1 MNSLS
6 PNPWGLR
13 LALLRFVLVSGIKW
27 SRSRRPLIAGVSGG
41 SISAGWM
48 LPVTGAIGV
57 LDGGLI
63 TFAAAAGMLD
73 WMQWRSIPKEVV
85 ERRVNDTLLKISFS
99 ARTGNPQSLSLL
111 SAPGKWE
118 TVDAVTTN
126 SVTTNSDWPAVRAF
140 AMPLPA
146 VEVAALVTPPE
157 AGEGSGVIDRDSRQ
171 DIPAPPP
178 SRPLTEAAFKVVA
191 FSATKIGKSS
201 ATGEAIGVDPDGHG
215 LVTGGSRTGKTSFAY
230 ALLERLIERGEDA
243 PGIFLVDPHVSL
255 ADAFLP
261 SRCCAEAVND
271 LPEPQR
277 SEGIRR
283 LRIITPDQPE
293 VVPLNL
299 LAVPDFS
306 WAGNAIVQIGRR
318 IWEDYWGPRMQAA
331 LLGLS
336 RLEQKSS
343 R

>member
-1 MNSLS
+1 VTTNSLS

-13 LALLRFVLVSGIKW
+13 LALLRFVLVFGIKW

-41 SISAGWM
+41 SISAGWI

-57 LDGGLI
+57 LGGGLI

-99 ARTGNPQSLSLL
+99 ARTGDGCQVRNHFGCQVRNHFPQSLSLL

-118 TVDAVTTN
+118 TVD

-171 DIPAPPP
+171 DVPAPPP

-271 LPEPQR
+271 LPEPA
-277 SEGIRR
+277 
-283 LRIITPDQPE
+283 
-293 VVPLNL
+293 
-299 LAVPDFS
+299 AVQCAP
-306 WAGNAIVQIGRR
+306 
-318 IWEDYWGPRMQAA
+318 
-331 LLGLS
+331 
-336 RLEQKSS
+336 
-343 R
+343 

>member
-1 MNSLS
+1 MTTNSLS

-13 LALLRFVLVSGIKW
+13 LALLRFVLVFGIKW

-41 SISAGWM
+41 SISAGWI

-57 LDGGLI
+57 LGGGLI

-99 ARTGNPQSLSLL
+99 ARTGNGCQVRNHFPQSLSLL

-118 TVDAVTTN
+118 TVDA
-126 SVTTNSDWPAVRAF
+126 VTTNSDWPAVRAF

-171 DIPAPPP
+171 DVPAPPP

-271 LPEPQR
+271 LPEPA
-277 SEGIRR
+277 
-283 LRIITPDQPE
+283 
-293 VVPLNL
+293 
-299 LAVPDFS
+299 AVQCAP
-306 WAGNAIVQIGRR
+306 
-318 IWEDYWGPRMQAA
+318 
-331 LLGLS
+331 
-336 RLEQKSS
+336 
-343 R
+343 

>member
-1 MNSLS
+1 MTTNSLS

-13 LALLRFVLVSGIKW
+13 LALLRFVLVFGIKW

-41 SISAGWM
+41 SISAGWI

-57 LDGGLI
+57 LGGGLI

-99 ARTGNPQSLSLL
+99 ARTGNGCQVRNHFPQSLSLL

-118 TVDAVTTN
+118 PVD
-126 SVTTNSDWPAVRAF
+126 SDWPAVRAF

-171 DIPAPPP
+171 DVPAPPP

-261 SRCCAEAVND
+261 SRCCAEAMNN

>member
-1 MNSLS
+1 
-6 PNPWGLR
+6 
-13 LALLRFVLVSGIKW
+13 LALLRFVLVFGIKW

-41 SISAGWM
+41 SISAGWI

-57 LDGGLI
+57 LGGGLI
-63 TFAAAAGMLD
+63 AFAAAAGMLD

-111 SAPGKWE
+111 SAPGRWE
-118 TVDAVTTN
+118 TVDA
-126 SVTTNSDWPAVRAF
+126 VTTNSDWPAVRAF

-171 DIPAPPP
+171 DVPAPPP

-271 LPEPQR
+271 LPEPA
-277 SEGIRR
+277 
-283 LRIITPDQPE
+283 
-293 VVPLNL
+293 
-299 LAVPDFS
+299 AVQCAP
-306 WAGNAIVQIGRR
+306 
-318 IWEDYWGPRMQAA
+318 
-331 LLGLS
+331 
-336 RLEQKSS
+336 
-343 R
+343 

>member
-1 MNSLS
+1 
-6 PNPWGLR
+6 
-13 LALLRFVLVSGIKW
+13 
-27 SRSRRPLIAGVSGG
+27 
-41 SISAGWM
+41 
-48 LPVTGAIGV
+48 
-57 LDGGLI
+57 
-63 TFAAAAGMLD
+63 
-73 WMQWRSIPKEVV
+73 
-85 ERRVNDTLLKISFS
+85 
-99 ARTGNPQSLSLL
+99 
-111 SAPGKWE
+111 
-118 TVDAVTTN
+118 VDA
-126 SVTTNSDWPAVRAF
+126 DWPAVRAF

-171 DIPAPPP
+171 DVPAPPP

-255 ADAFLP
+255 ADAFL
-261 SRCCAEAVND
+261 EAVNN

>member
-1 MNSLS
+1 MS

-13 LALLRFVLVSGIKW
+13 LALLRFVLVFGIKW

-41 SISAGWM
+41 SISAGWI

-57 LDGGLI
+57 LGGGLI

-99 ARTGNPQSLSLL
+99 ARTGDGCQVRNHFPQSLSLL
-111 SAPGKWE
+111 SAPGRWE
-118 TVDAVTTN
+118 TVDA
-126 SVTTNSDWPAVRAF
+126 DWPAVRAF

-171 DIPAPPP
+171 DVPAPPP

-255 ADAFLP
+255 ADAFL
-261 SRCCAEAVND
+261 EAVNN

>member
-1 MNSLS
+1 M
-6 PNPWGLR
+6 
-13 LALLRFVLVSGIKW
+13 LVFGIKW

-57 LDGGLI
+57 LGGGLI

-99 ARTGNPQSLSLL
+99 ARTGDGCQVRNHFGCQVRNHFPQSLSLL

-118 TVDAVTTN
+118 PVD
-126 SVTTNSDWPAVRAF
+126 SDWPAVRAF

-171 DIPAPPP
+171 DVPAPPP
-178 SRPLTEAAFKVVA
+178 SRPLTEAAF
-191 FSATKIGKSS
+191 KIGKSS

-271 LPEPQR
+271 LPEPA
-277 SEGIRR
+277 
-283 LRIITPDQPE
+283 
-293 VVPLNL
+293 
-299 LAVPDFS
+299 AVQCAP
-306 WAGNAIVQIGRR
+306 
-318 IWEDYWGPRMQAA
+318 
-331 LLGLS
+331 
-336 RLEQKSS
+336 
-343 R
+343 